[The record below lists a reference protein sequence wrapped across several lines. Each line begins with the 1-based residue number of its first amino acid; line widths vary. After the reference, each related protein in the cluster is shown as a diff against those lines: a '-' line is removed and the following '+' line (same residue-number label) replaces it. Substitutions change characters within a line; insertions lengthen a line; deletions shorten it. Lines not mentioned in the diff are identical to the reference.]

1 MADEKNPIRN
11 ISDTAL
17 WIAHYRAEE
26 TERPDASFHDP
37 LARRL
42 AGERGA
48 QIAAATDASKIGSWP
63 YVARTVL
70 FDRIV
75 MQEVA
80 KGADVVVN
88 LAAGLD
94 TRPYRLDLPADMKWI
109 EVDLPGMIAYKQ
121 EMLKGELPRCKLEQ
135 ISISLTDIQARR
147 ELFARIGREGKRV
160 LVVSEGLLIYLSEE
174 EVGSLAAD
182 LAVPKSF
189 VRWSFDLASSKLL
202 HMLQKELGK
211 HLNQAG
217 APLKFGPVAG
227 AAFFEKF
234 GWFPLEM
241 NSALI
246 MAREL
251 NRLPFFLKLVS
262 YLPQEARPA
271 SSRPWSGIC
280 LFEKR
285 A

>member
-1 MADEKNPIRN
+1 MSGNNPIRN

-48 QIAAATDASKIGSWP
+48 QIAAAAGMRAGGSWP

-75 MQEVA
+75 MQEVV
-80 KGADVVVN
+80 KGTDVVVN

-94 TRPYRLDLPADMKWI
+94 TRPYRLELPATLKWI

-121 EMLKGELPRCKLEQ
+121 EMLKGEQPRCKLEHVA
-135 ISISLTDIQARR
+135 ISLTDIHARR
-147 ELFARIGREGKRV
+147 ELFARIGRDGKRV
-160 LVVSEGLLIYLSEE
+160 LVVSEGLLIYLSPE

-182 LAVPKSF
+182 LAAPASF
-189 VRWSFDLASSKLL
+189 MRWSFDLASTKLL

-211 HLNQAG
+211 HLDQAG
-217 APLKFGPVAG
+217 APLKFGPEEG
-227 AAFFEKF
+227 PAFFEKF
-234 GWFPLEM
+234 GWYPLEM
-241 NSALI
+241 NSVLQT
-246 MAREL
+246 ARKL
-251 NRLPFFLKLVS
+251 HRLPIFLHLVS
-262 YLPQEARPA
+262 YLPQTAHPAR
-271 SSRPWSGIC
+271 SRPWSGIC

-285 A
+285 